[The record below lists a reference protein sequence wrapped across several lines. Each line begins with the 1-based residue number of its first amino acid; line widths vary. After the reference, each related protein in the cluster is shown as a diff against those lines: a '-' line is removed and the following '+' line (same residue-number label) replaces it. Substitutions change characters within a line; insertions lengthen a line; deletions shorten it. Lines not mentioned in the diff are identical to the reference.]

1 MKMIQD
7 PHHEN
12 DYADLKTQKS
22 RQIIGYYAGFPPGI
36 SDWTAEN
43 LSSRKS
49 LWIEE

>member
-22 RQIIGYYAGFPPGI
+22 RQIIGYYAGYPPGL
-36 SDWTAEN
+36 SDGQAKDLRSKN
-43 LSSRKS
+43 S